1 MKKRCVLFIVFAVL
15 SANLFTAGPSNFLSH
30 DEAFAAEMKMGG
42 KKMKMNNGKQGMKME
57 MATKGIFEGEGKII
71 AVVPK
76 KNQVVVGHKEIKGF
90 MKAMPMGMGYQVMS
104 ADLLKKV
111 KAGDKVKFKIDAGMK
126 KIIAIEV
133 IK

>member
-1 MKKRCVLFIVFAVL
+1 MKKRCVLFIVYALL
-15 SANLFTAGPSNFLSH
+15 SANLFAAGPPFIPSH

-42 KKMKMNNGKQGMKME
+42 KKMNHGKQGMKME

-90 MKAMPMGMGYQVMS
+90 MEAMPMGMGYPVMS
-104 ADLLKKV
+104 ADLLKNLKP
-111 KAGDKVKFKIDAGMK
+111 GDAVKFKIDAGMK